1 MKIYCINL
9 DRHPQRMQRMRES
22 LSSVTFERIAAVDGA
37 NCPGPERRDITI
49 PATADTLTRFE
60 RACLASHRLA
70 WTRLLQDDAPC
81 ACVLE
86 DDVVLSPEFSA
97 FMQDASWIPANCS
110 VVKLETVFELVM
122 LSRATR
128 PAHGRQL
135 AEIRSPHYGSAGYV
149 LNRLAAEQLLAATAN
164 PERTVDDLLFHPS
177 YSQAHGPTWQL
188 IPALCA
194 QANCVSGAITFEEL
208 QSSIQTPP
216 SKKMKSKFQRFN
228 TEVGRPFRQLAE
240 VADRCWFQWRTRSER
255 RVVPLV

>member
-1 MKIYCINL
+1 ME
-9 DRHPQRMQRMRES
+9 RMRES
-22 LSSVTFERIAAVDGA
+22 LSGLIFERIAAVDGT
-37 NCPGPERRDITI
+37 NGSGPERRDKTI

-70 WTRLLQDDAPC
+70 WTRFLQDGAPC

-97 FMQDASWIPANCS
+97 FMQDTSWIPSGCN

-122 LSRATR
+122 LSCATQ
-128 PAHGRQL
+128 PARGRQL

-149 LNRLAAEQLLAATAN
+149 LNRLAAEQLLAATTN
-164 PERTVDDLLFHPS
+164 PGRTVDDLLFHPG

-194 QANCVSGAITFEEL
+194 QANRVPGAITFEEL
-208 QSSIQTPP
+208 QSSIQPPP
-216 SKKMKSKFQRFN
+216 SKKNKSKFQRFN

-240 VADRCWFQWRTRSER
+240 VAGRRWFQWRTRSVR
-255 RVVPLV
+255 RIVPLA